1 MNPGTDLKPIM
12 TFLAQLA
19 RNNNRPWFETHR
31 PDYER
36 ARSLFESLVVELILG
51 IGRFED
57 MGGVTPKDSVM
68 RIHRDVRFSKDK
80 SPYKTG
86 MGASIGP
93 GGKKGYRFHYYL
105 HLQPGGE
112 SMVAGGLHEP
122 EPAQISAFRAAIS
135 RDARAFKSIIAA
147 RGFRQCFGEVYGVRL
162 KTAPRG
168 YDASHPEIELLRL
181 KEVVAMHRLPDE
193 AVLAPGLEAHIVKV
207 CAAMKPF
214 LEYLRHVAT

>member
-1 MNPGTDLKPIM
+1 MSADTDLKPIM
-12 TFLAQLA
+12 GFLAQLA
-19 RNNNRPWFETHR
+19 SNNNRPWFEAHR

-36 ARSLFESLVVELILG
+36 ARLLFESFVQELILG
-51 IGRFED
+51 IGLFED
-57 MGGVTPKDSVM
+57 MGGVTAKDCIM
-68 RIHRDVRFSKDK
+68 RIYRDVRFSKDK

-93 GGKKGYRFHYYL
+93 GGKKAYRFHYYL

-122 EPAQISAFRAAIS
+122 EPAQVNAFRAAIS
-135 RDARAFKSIIAA
+135 RDARPFKSIIADK
-147 RGFRQCFGEVYGVRL
+147 GFRQYFGDVHGERL

-168 YDASHPEIELLRL
+168 YDASDPEIELLRL

-193 AVLAPGLEAHIVKV
+193 AVLAPRLEVHVLKV

-214 LEYLRHVAT
+214 LDYLRDVAA